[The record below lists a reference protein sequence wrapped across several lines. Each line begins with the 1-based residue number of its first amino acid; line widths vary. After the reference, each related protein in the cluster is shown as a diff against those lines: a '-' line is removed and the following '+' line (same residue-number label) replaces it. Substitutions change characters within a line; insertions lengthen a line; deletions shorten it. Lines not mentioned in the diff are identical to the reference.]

1 MISQLKKTT
10 ETKSFLHLKRHWL
23 TIAFIGGFV
32 IDNITLNRVDQLFDN
47 LLLLSYVI
55 LAMLSMIWLYAGTA
69 GKLPDS
75 WAATSRKYA
84 PLLTQYAFG
93 GLLSGMLIFYGRS
106 GAWTESWPFLLI
118 ILAVIYGNET
128 IKDRSTRLVFNLAI
142 FFIGLFS
149 YVVLVVPVLTGYM
162 GPWVFVGCGFLA
174 LIIMRIFLYGLR
186 MVIPNF
192 LDLQMRMVVFTIGSI
207 FAGLNFLYFTNIIPP
222 IPLSLKEGGV
232 YHSVV
237 RFTDTGEYQLKY
249 EAGPAWKFWR
259 KSDDVFHP
267 TAGNNVFC
275 FVRVF
280 APTKINTNIYHR
292 WEYYDEA
299 NKAWKEYERLS
310 YKISGGRDDGYRG
323 YTQITLRQDGK
334 WRCSVET
341 ERGQVLGREVFTVD
355 SSSAPSELITRIE

>member
-1 MISQLKKTT
+1 MLQVIKKTKDS
-10 ETKSFLHLKRHWL
+10 KSFLHLKRHWL
-23 TIAFIGGFV
+23 TIAFLGGFV
-32 IDNITLNRVDQLFDN
+32 IDNLTLNRVDQLFDN

-55 LAMLSMIWLYAGTA
+55 LAMVSMIWLYAGTA

-75 WAATSRKYA
+75 WNSVTRQYA

-106 GAWTESWPFLLI
+106 GDWAESWPFLLL

-142 FFIGLFS
+142 FFVGLFS
-149 YVVLVVPVLTGYM
+149 YVVLVIPVLTGYM
-162 GPWVFVGCGFLA
+162 GPWVFLGCGFLS
-174 LIIMRIFLYGLR
+174 LIIMRIFLFGLR
-186 MVIPNF
+186 LVIPNF

-207 FAGLNFLYFTNIIPP
+207 FVGLNFLYFANIIPP

-249 EAGPAWKFWR
+249 EAGPTWKFWR

-267 TAGNNVFC
+267 SEGNNIFC

-292 WEYYDEA
+292 WEFYDDSSSS
-299 NKAWKEYERLS
+299 WKEYDRLS
-310 YKISGGRDDGYRG
+310 YNISGGRDDGYRG

-355 SSSAPSELITRIE
+355 SSSAPTELITRIE